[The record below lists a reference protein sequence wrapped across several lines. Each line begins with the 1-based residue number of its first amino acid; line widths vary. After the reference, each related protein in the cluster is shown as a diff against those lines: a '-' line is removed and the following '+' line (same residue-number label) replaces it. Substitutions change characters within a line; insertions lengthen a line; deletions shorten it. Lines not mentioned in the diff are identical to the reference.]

1 MFEDFINALRN
12 FKVNK
17 MRTLLSLLGI
27 VIGVMAVVIVT
38 TLGNSLDAT
47 VRKIFSRFTMD
58 VLYLERWQVDEN
70 KLPFNEEFRTDLMR
84 NVSGIKNVFYYSF
97 LSGTMSRADTASSEQ
112 GGSIIACE
120 YGAIEANGYE
130 IDYGESF
137 LPFDFVNGSHKIIL
151 GKNIA
156 ESLFPEGS
164 AVGKQLTVYTQKAQ
178 FTLTVA
184 GVLKHK
190 DAWSYSPDRAAY
202 IPFSFVTKKIN
213 PRPEIGRVDVQLYNE
228 NDAENVSRQ
237 IGNYADKKTDTH
249 NSLWVSSAKTQMQEN
264 NKIFGVIGVVL
275 TSIAGISLLVGG
287 IGIMNIMIV
296 TVTERRHEIGMRKAL
311 GASNADIRN
320 QFLVESATITFSG
333 GLLGVVLGMLISALV
348 GAVAFPKDWDFVFA
362 FNFGGTVAAFAVSV
376 FTGIFFGLNPALKAA
391 RMDPIEAL
399 ND

>member
-12 FKVNK
+12 FKVSK

-27 VIGVMAVVIVT
+27 VIGVTAVVIVT

-47 VRKIFSRFTMD
+47 VRKVFSRFTMD

-70 KLPFNEEFRTDLMR
+70 KLPFNEAFRTDLMR
-84 NVSGIKNVFYYSF
+84 NVNGIKNIFYYSF
-97 LSGTMSRADTASSEQ
+97 LSGTMSRDDMASSEQ
-112 GGSIIACE
+112 GGNIIACE
-120 YGAIEANGYE
+120 YGSIEANGYE
-130 IDYGESF
+130 LDYGEGLS
-137 LPFDFVNGSHKIIL
+137 PSDFVNGSHKIVL

-164 AVGKQLTVYTQKAQ
+164 AVGKQLIVYTQKAR

-190 DAWSYSPDRAAY
+190 DVWAYSPDRAAY
-202 IPFSFVTKKIN
+202 VPFGFVTKKIH
-213 PRPEIGRVDVQLYNE
+213 PQPEIGRVDVQLYNE
-228 NDAENVSRQ
+228 SEAENVSRQ
-237 IGNYADKKTDTH
+237 IGNYADKKADTH
-249 NSLWVSSAKTQMQEN
+249 NALWVSSAKRTMQEN

-275 TSIAGISLLVGG
+275 TSIAGISLVVGG

-311 GASNADIRN
+311 GATNADIRN

-333 GLLGVVLGMLISALV
+333 GLLGVVLGILISALV
-348 GAVAFPKDWDFVFA
+348 GVFAFPKDWDFVFA
-362 FNFGGTVAAFAVSV
+362 FDLRGTVAAFVVSV

-391 RMDPIEAL
+391 RLDPIEAL